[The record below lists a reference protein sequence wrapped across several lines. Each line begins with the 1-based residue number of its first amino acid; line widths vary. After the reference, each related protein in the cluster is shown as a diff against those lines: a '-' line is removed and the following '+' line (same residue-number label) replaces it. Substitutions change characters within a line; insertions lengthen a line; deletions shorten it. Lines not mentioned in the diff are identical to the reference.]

1 MILDVSSRTDIPS
14 FYSKWLLKRF
24 KEGYVYVK
32 HPMYPNKISKLELD
46 NKLIDCV
53 VFCSKNYKP
62 LLKDI
67 DKITNKFNTY
77 FFYTITAYDKEIE
90 PKVPKIDESIDTLI
104 KLSKKVGK
112 ERITWRYD
120 PILITEKYTIEKHK
134 KCFEYLGSKLSPYID
149 RCIFSFVDMYKKLEK
164 NMHEIIPLTQEDKNI
179 IAKNLGY
186 IAKKYD
192 FIIQTCATDYNY
204 EKYGI
209 KQSAC
214 RDLNILGKANNIKFR
229 NLKHK
234 GTRPGCHCI
243 ETRDIGEYDSCLNGC
258 KYCYA
263 NKTPKK
269 AVFNYRFHDTNSPLL
284 LGHVKKTY
292 EITKANQKSFLKKE
306 YQELNNNYTLDFF
319 K

>member
-1 MILDVSSRTDIPS
+1 MILDVSSRTYIPS

>member
-53 VFCSKNYKP
+53 VLCSKNYKP

-134 KCFEYLGSKLSPYID
+134 KCFKYLGSKLSPYID

-164 NMHEIIPLTQEDKNI
+164 NMPEIIPLTQEDKNI

-284 LGHVKKTY
+284 LGHVKKTD

>member
-77 FFYTITAYDKEIE
+77 FFYTITAYNKEIE
-90 PKVPKIDESIDTLI
+90 PKVPRIDESIDTLI

-120 PILITEKYTIEKHK
+120 PILITEKYTIEKHE
-134 KCFEYLGSKLSPYID
+134 KCFKYLGSKLSPYIN

-164 NMHEIIPLTQEDKNI
+164 NMPEIIPLTQEDKNI

-284 LGHVKKTY
+284 LGHVKKTD

>member
-134 KCFEYLGSKLSPYID
+134 KCFEYLGSKLSPYIN

-164 NMHEIIPLTQEDKNI
+164 NMPEIIPLTQEDKNI

-284 LGHVKKTY
+284 LGHVKKTD